1 MTSIPFKYSV
11 QNILMR
17 KITTF
22 FTVLGLALV
31 VFVFSSVLM
40 LDAGLKETL
49 VSTGENDNVIVTRRG
64 AVTEIQSLISKEQ
77 ASIIE
82 QLEGVAYIPNPQ
94 VSKETVVLI
103 NLPKK
108 NGKKSNVVI
117 RGTNNIGLSLRRD
130 VSMVSG
136 RIFKDGSNEIIVG
149 AAIAKRFR
157 NLQLGNSVKF
167 GGDNWRIVGHFGS
180 GGNGFES
187 EII

>member
-64 AVTEIQSLISKEQ
+64 AVTEIQLDRQRER
-77 ASIIE
+77 
-82 QLEGVAYIPNPQ
+82 YF
-94 VSKETVVLI
+94 
-103 NLPKK
+103 
-108 NGKKSNVVI
+108 
-117 RGTNNIGLSLRRD
+117 RFLR
-130 VSMVSG
+130 SPL
-136 RIFKDGSNEIIVG
+136 K
-149 AAIAKRFR
+149 
-157 NLQLGNSVKF
+157 Q
-167 GGDNWRIVGHFGS
+167 
-180 GGNGFES
+180 
-187 EII
+187 